1 MADTGIA
8 SAEIHGRCEKG
19 FEPVRAAFATN
30 FAELGEVGASVSVV
44 LNGKTVADFWAGH
57 ADSQRTRPWQRD
69 TLANVWST
77 TKGMGSLVC
86 GMLVERGLIS
96 YEDKVSKHWPEFAAE
111 GKGDITIGQMLSHQ
125 AGLCGPAVPTTSEE
139 MCNHEMMAER
149 MAAQAPLWDPGSRS
163 GYHALTVGILA
174 GELVRRVSGK
184 TIGTFFREE
193 VAEPFGV
200 DFFIGLPASEDGRV
214 AEMIPATKS
223 NMLDPA
229 TLNPSQMVA
238 LGNPAPDAR
247 VPNERFWRGAELS
260 SANGQGTASA
270 VARVYGALASDGT
283 IDGKRLVKPETIR
296 AMTKLQIEGHD
307 EVLGMH
313 TRWGAGYILN
323 VGGLLYGPNDEAFG
337 HSGWGGSFG
346 MADPKTGLAVAY
358 VMNQMGPD
366 LAGDARANAL
376 VAAAYASL

>member
-1 MADTGIA
+1 MADTSIA
-8 SAEIHGRCEKG
+8 STEIHGSCRKG
-19 FEPVRAAFATN
+19 FEGVREVFAAN
-30 FAELGEVGASVSVV
+30 FSTPGEVGASAAVIWKGEPVV
-44 LNGKTVADFWAGH
+44 DLWAGH
-57 ADSQRTRPWQRD
+57 ADAAGAKHWQRD

-77 TKGMGSLVC
+77 TKGMGALVC
-86 GMLVERGLIS
+86 GMLAERGLMS

-111 GKGDITIGQMLSHQ
+111 GKGDITVGQMLSHQ
-125 AGLCGPAVPTTSEE
+125 AGLCGPSVPTTAEE
-139 MCNHEMMAER
+139 ICNHALMAER
-149 MAAQAPLWDPGSRS
+149 LAAQAPLWTPGSRS

-214 AEMIPATKS
+214 AEMIPAKTS
-223 NMLDPA
+223 NMPDPS
-229 TLNPSQMVA
+229 TLNASQMLA

-270 VARVYGALASDGT
+270 IARVYGALATDGT

-307 EVLGMH
+307 EVLAMPA
-313 TRWGAGYILN
+313 RWGAGYILN
-323 VGGLLYGPNDEAFG
+323 VGGLYGPNDEAFG

-346 MADPKTGLAVAY
+346 MADPKTGLGIAY

-366 LAGDARANAL
+366 LAGDARANAII
-376 VAAAYASL
+376 AAVYASL